1 MVGVDFDLALGINLS
16 AIDIFRYIDWSL
28 ILLLH
33 VRRWLPFFLPLSL
46 PLGYC
51 WVHVS
56 FVLLTWI
63 RETWLIFVVVV
74 LVSIRLVDRVLVCVR
89 WLFWYLMLVLT
100 IFSVRIV
107 FWNVLFLVFHLV
119 CLPFEFTFMCISFHR
134 MGHIIL
140 SNPFIY
146 SFWITFRLMA
156 SIFLFCSMSLS
167 LPCFVLVRACVFRH
181 HLHFRLDGLKTAL
194 LLNESPRRTYI

>member
-33 VRRWLPFFLPLSL
+33 VRRWQPFFLPLSL
-46 PLGYC
+46 PVGYC

-89 WLFWYLMLVLT
+89 WLFWYLVLVLT

-107 FWNVLFLVFHLV
+107 FWNVLFWSSISCVCHSNLHLCAFHSIEWATLFY
-119 CLPFEFTFMCISFHR
+119 P
-134 MGHIIL
+134 IL
-140 SNPFIY
+140 SFIRSESHSDWWQAFFSSVRCLCSSLV
-146 SFWITFRLMA
+146 SFSFEPAFFVIIC
-156 SIFLFCSMSLS
+156 IFVWM
-167 LPCFVLVRACVFRH
+167 V
-181 HLHFRLDGLKTAL
+181 
-194 LLNESPRRTYI
+194 